1 MDRERTLE
9 KIIWKSFVRI
19 FDLRALPP
27 PPIFLSQEILSQL
40 DSLRL
45 ENRRLSETVMK
56 LELGFHEAKEISL
69 ADLQENYIEALNK
82 LVSENQQLQ
91 KDLMST
97 KSQLEHATHMCKKK
111 DGRTFNP
118 AHSRTAGFKNADLK

>member
-56 LELGFHEAKEISL
+56 LELGFHEVFTVTHSFCNLKP
-69 ADLQENYIEALNK
+69 LNET
-82 LVSENQQLQ
+82 VNV
-91 KDLMST
+91 DV
-97 KSQLEHATHMCKKK
+97 
-111 DGRTFNP
+111 R
-118 AHSRTAGFKNADLK
+118 RR